1 MHCHK
6 YKQRKTAGA
15 SCLGGK
21 MGYEILSGFE
31 FVDLVY
37 AFLFS
42 ASGSG
47 EGAGLEQFKISFQF
61 MIQSPITLKPRF
73 LACLQDGYHSM

>member
-1 MHCHK
+1 
-6 YKQRKTAGA
+6 
-15 SCLGGK
+15 

-31 FVDLVY
+31 FAELVY

-73 LACLQDGYHSM
+73 LACLQDGYHSIHIGTVNS

>member
-1 MHCHK
+1 MLQIELISISNMGVSLIETCFCLRLYGMCCQK
-6 YKQRKTAGA
+6 CKA

-37 AFLFS
+37 AFPFS
-42 ASGSG
+42 ASGSRG
-47 EGAGLEQFKISFQF
+47 EQA
-61 MIQSPITLKPRF
+61 
-73 LACLQDGYHSM
+73 